1 MQSQDWIEVKY
12 KNIQESLKRRVDF
25 QSQKLDGKDLD
36 ERQKELLLLL
46 QAGVPCGSASY
57 ESSFGSSIVNNNNS
71 RIFFVFFYILTTS
84 FLKSTRR
91 K

>member
-36 ERQKELLLLL
+36 ERQKELLLFL
-46 QAGVPCGSASY
+46 QAGVPCGSAFSA
-57 ESSFGSSIVNNNNS
+57 GLLLGL
-71 RIFFVFFYILTTS
+71 RL
-84 FLKSTRR
+84 
-91 K
+91 

>member
-36 ERQKELLLLL
+36 KRQKELLLLL
-46 QAGVPCGSASY
+46 QAGVPCGSA
-57 ESSFGSSIVNNNNS
+57 FGAGLLLGL
-71 RIFFVFFYILTTS
+71 RL
-84 FLKSTRR
+84 
-91 K
+91 